1 VDLVVQDMNFTEDT
15 TSGDEGVALFNK
27 IRGRH
32 PELPVILLTA
42 WSNLETAVDLVKA
55 GAADYLS
62 KPWDDAKLLT
72 TASNLLQLSAAR
84 RENRE
89 LADNRN
95 RVRAALA
102 DQFDLCG
109 IIYES
114 DAMNYVVGA
123 ATQVAHSDVPVLV
136 TGPNGVGKEKLAD
149 IVRANSGC
157 AKGPFIKVNVGA
169 LPADL
174 LEAELFGAEQG
185 AFTGATKKRVGR
197 FEAAEGGT
205 LFLDEIATLSH
216 AGQAKLLRVLQTGE
230 FERLGSSTTRKAN
243 VRVISATNTDLKQ
256 AIRDGVFRE
265 DLFYRLNV
273 IELFVPALAER
284 PEDVLPLAR
293 YFLDEDHSLT
303 ADAERALRG
312 YAWPGNVRELQ
323 NCIKRACLLAS
334 DAQID
339 VAALGLEPGG
349 MLPNEPDES
358 TVRGA
363 LDGSN
368 GVVAKAARTLGISRQ
383 ALYRRMQK
391 YGIEQT
397 ERR

>member
-1 VDLVVQDMNFTEDT
+1 M
-15 TSGDEGVALFNK
+15 
-27 IRGRH
+27 
-32 PELPVILLTA
+32 
-42 WSNLETAVDLVKA
+42 
-55 GAADYLS
+55 
-62 KPWDDAKLLT
+62 
-72 TASNLLQLSAAR
+72 
-84 RENRE
+84 
-89 LADNRN
+89 
-95 RVRAALA
+95 
-102 DQFDLCG
+102 
-109 IIYES
+109 
-114 DAMNYVVGA
+114 
-123 ATQVAHSDVPVLV
+123 
-136 TGPNGVGKEKLAD
+136 
-149 IVRANSGC
+149 
-157 AKGPFIKVNVGA
+157 
-169 LPADL
+169 
-174 LEAELFGAEQG
+174 
-185 AFTGATKKRVGR
+185 
-197 FEAAEGGT
+197 
-205 LFLDEIATLSH
+205 
-216 AGQAKLLRVLQTGE
+216 LRVLQTGE

-303 ADAERALRG
+303 PGAERALRG

-334 DAQID
+334 ESQID
-339 VAALGLEPGG
+339 VSTLGLEPGG
-349 MLPNEPDES
+349 EMPKEPDES
-358 TVRGA
+358 AVRNA

-397 ERR
+397 EHR